1 MIYLKGLSSREH
13 ASLHV
18 FCSPYL
24 IPIIATRVLPHVYSF
39 FCALFIHFEA
49 NCAVPDARSA
59 VPRFYFSPYDQNEV
73 AEFSLIKK
81 QWGGGGGGFQKGASG
96 V

>member
-18 FCSPYL
+18 FCSRYL
-24 IPIIATRVLPHVYSF
+24 NPITATRVLLHVYF
-39 FCALFIHFEA
+39 LLFLFALFIYFKA
-49 NCAVPDARSA
+49 NWVVSEEQPAGPCLHVS
-59 VPRFYFSPYDQNEV
+59 PRDQNEV
-73 AEFSLIKK
+73 TGFSLIIKE
-81 QWGGGGGGFQKGASG
+81 GGFPKGASG